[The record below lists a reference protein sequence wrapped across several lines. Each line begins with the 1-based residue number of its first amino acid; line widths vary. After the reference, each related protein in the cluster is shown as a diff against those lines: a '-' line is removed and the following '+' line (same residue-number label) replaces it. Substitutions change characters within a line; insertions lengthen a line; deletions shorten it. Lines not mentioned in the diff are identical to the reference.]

1 MIRLLPFVFYLLLV
15 GFHQI
20 IFKDITEI
28 YGVSINLPV
37 LLVLAVAVYKS
48 EITSA
53 WFALAVGIVLG
64 TGFPDVMGWHSLV
77 LAMIALAAF
86 HLRQR
91 LNLDSMN
98 AKLAIAGG
106 GCLIHNILTVFIERT
121 DGYSMDLL
129 QVVLLGVIYT
139 TLIAWL
145 LFAVKEGNITYR
157 KIRAIF

>member
-1 MIRLLPFVFYLLLV
+1 MIRMLPFAFYLLMV
-15 GFHQI
+15 GFHQVI
-20 IFKDITEI
+20 LKDATELF
-28 YGVSINLPV
+28 GVSINLPV

-64 TGFPDVMGWHSLV
+64 TGFPEGMGWHSLT
-77 LAMIALAAF
+77 LALIALAAF

-98 AKLAIAGG
+98 AKLAIVSG
-106 GCLIHNILTVFIERT
+106 GCLVHNILSVFIERT
-121 DGYSMDLL
+121 DGYTLDLWRIMF
-129 QVVLLGVIYT
+129 LGVIYT
-139 TLIAWL
+139 TFVAWL
-145 LFAVKEGNITYR
+145 FFATKEGQITYK